1 MSAPRGEFSS
11 RLGFILAAA
20 GSAVGLGNI
29 WGFPTNAASNG
40 GAAFLL
46 VYLVMAFCLAYPVL
60 MAELII
66 GRHAKSHPVSALRGL
81 SNVPFLSNLGAL
93 TGYAGIV
100 TVSLIL
106 GFYGILAGWLLS
118 NAFASATEIFGMS
131 SAVEWLE
138 GGGGNARSLIFT
150 ALMML
155 LTVGIIVGGVHDG
168 IEKWCSRLMPSL
180 ILLLIAMIAYVLTL
194 DGAMEGVRAYLVPD
208 WGAAADP
215 KLLVSAMGQA
225 FFSMSLGVGSMLLY
239 ASYVPDDGNLVS
251 LGRSVTLM
259 DVGIA
264 VLAGMLIIPAMYV
277 AQHNGVPVF
286 GESGNLPAGD
296 ALIFQ
301 VLPALFDTMGAA
313 GSFISL
319 AFFILLTIAALT
331 STISMLE
338 VPVAYA
344 VESHDVTRKRA
355 TVIISTVIFLI
366 SVLLIFNFEAL
377 FSLTAD
383 IATEY
388 SQPLLGL
395 LLALFGGWVM
405 ARATVLEELKKTDA
419 GAENHLFWKIWP
431 PYIRYVCPA
440 AIILVFVNK
449 MFLS

>member
-1 MSAPRGEFSS
+1 MSASRGEFSS

-46 VYLVMAFCLAYPVL
+46 VYLLMAFCLAYPVL

-66 GRHAKSHPVSALRGL
+66 GRHAKSHPVTALAGL
-81 SNVPFLSNLGAL
+81 SKIPLLAKLGAT
-93 TGYAGIV
+93 TGYVGIV

-118 NAFASATEIFGMS
+118 NAVGSAAELVGMS
-131 SAVEWLE
+131 GAATWLE
-138 GGGGNARSLIFT
+138 SMSTERSLLFT

-180 ILLLIAMIAYVLTL
+180 ILLLIAMIIYVVTL
-194 DGAMEGVRAYLVPD
+194 DGAADGVRAYLVPD
-208 WGAAADP
+208 WSAVSDP
-215 KLLVSAMGQA
+215 QLLVTAMGQA

-239 ASYVPDDGNLVS
+239 ASYVPDNGNLVS

-277 AQHNGVPVF
+277 AQHNGVQIF
-286 GESGNLPAGD
+286 NEAGGLIAGD

-301 VLPALFDTMGAA
+301 VLPSLFDAMGGA
-313 GSFISL
+313 GTIISL
-319 AFFILLTIAALT
+319 AFFILMTIAALT

-344 VESHDVTRKRA
+344 VEAHDITRKRA
-355 TVIISTVIFLI
+355 TVVISIAIFLI
-366 SVLLIFNFEAL
+366 SVVLIFNFGLL
-377 FSLTAD
+377 FSLVAD

-395 LLALFGGWVM
+395 MMCLFGGWVM
-405 ARATVLEELKKTDA
+405 HRSTVLEELRKTDA

-431 PYIRYVCPA
+431 AYVRYVCPA
-440 AIILVFVNK
+440 AILLVFINK
-449 MFLS
+449 FYWS